1 MTVLENLSLAD
12 NKGKRYGLTFG
23 INKNKI
29 SYFKELLKKV
39 DLGLEDK
46 LYNKVEL
53 LSGGQRQGLTLLM
66 AVIAKPSILLLDEH
80 TAALDPI
87 ASQKIIKLTNEIVN
101 ERKIATLMVT
111 HNLKHAIE
119 CGNRLIMMNRGKIVL
134 DIKDEERR
142 QLNTTDKLL
151 ELFEKEKLKE
161 ELSDKSIFQ

>member
-1 MTVLENLSLAD
+1 M
-12 NKGKRYGLTFG
+12 
-23 INKNKI
+23 
-29 SYFKELLKKV
+29 LKKV

-151 ELFEKEKLKE
+151 ELF
-161 ELSDKSIFQ
+161 